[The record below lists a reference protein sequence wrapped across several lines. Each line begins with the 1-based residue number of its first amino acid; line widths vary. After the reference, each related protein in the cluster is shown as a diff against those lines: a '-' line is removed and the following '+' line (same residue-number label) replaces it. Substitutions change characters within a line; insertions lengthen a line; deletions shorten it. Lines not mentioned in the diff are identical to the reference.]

1 MFKGFGNLANLGA
14 MMKQAQEMGAKMKAI
29 SEELKTK
36 RATGSAGG
44 GLVEVDVNGVG
55 EALAV
60 RIDPALFAKG
70 DREMVEDLL
79 PAAFNAARE
88 KANLLHTEAMQSLTG
103 GMSLPGLEDALA
115 QLGGQPPSE

>member
-1 MFKGFGNLANLGA
+1 MFKGIGNLANLGA

-36 RATGSAGG
+36 RATGVAGG
-44 GLVEVDVNGVG
+44 GFVEVDVNGVG

-60 RIDPALFAKG
+60 RIDPELFAKG
-70 DREMVEDLL
+70 DREIIEDLL

-88 KANLLHTEAMQSLTG
+88 KANQLHAEAMQSITG
-103 GMSLPGLEDALA
+103 GLSMPGLDDALA
-115 QLGGQPPSE
+115 QLGGKPPAG